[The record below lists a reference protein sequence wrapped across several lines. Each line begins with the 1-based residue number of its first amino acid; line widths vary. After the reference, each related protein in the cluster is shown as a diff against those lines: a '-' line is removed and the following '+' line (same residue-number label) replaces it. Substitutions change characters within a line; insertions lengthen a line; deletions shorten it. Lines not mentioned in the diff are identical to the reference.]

1 MKKITLSLFLFLAI
15 SLTSCFE
22 VIEEVSLNET
32 GGGVFKLTLNLS
44 KSKGEVKK
52 LLALDTLRGA
62 HVPSIEEISHEID
75 LIVRDLK
82 QIKGVTNVV
91 SNKNF
96 EEFIL
101 SIEYQFVDV
110 STLNHSIREIIKKRA
125 IQEEVDIDQLVF
137 FTYTNNTFERDSSF
151 DFKIIMK
158 NLDADITILET
169 STYTSIYR
177 FPAPVIASENGR
189 AKVSKSGKAVLNK
202 VSAARLIR
210 KHTLIHNKITHQ

>member
-1 MKKITLSLFLFLAI
+1 MQKTTLILILFLSF

-22 VIEEVSLNET
+22 VIEEVSLNNT
-32 GGGVFKLTLNLS
+32 GGGVFKITLNLS

-62 HVPSIEEISHEID
+62 RVPSIKEISHEID
-75 LIVRDLK
+75 LIVNDLQ
-82 QIKGVTNVV
+82 QIKGITKVT
-91 SNKNF
+91 SNKDF
-96 EEFIL
+96 EECIL

-110 STLNHSIREIIKKRA
+110 FTLNNSIRQIVKSRVH
-125 IQEEVDIDQLVF
+125 QDEVNIDQLVF
-137 FTYTNNTFERDSSF
+137 YTYQDNTFERDSSF

-158 NLDADITILET
+158 NLASDIKILET

-177 FPAPVIASENGR
+177 FPTPVVSSENNE

-202 VSAARLIR
+202 ISAARLIR